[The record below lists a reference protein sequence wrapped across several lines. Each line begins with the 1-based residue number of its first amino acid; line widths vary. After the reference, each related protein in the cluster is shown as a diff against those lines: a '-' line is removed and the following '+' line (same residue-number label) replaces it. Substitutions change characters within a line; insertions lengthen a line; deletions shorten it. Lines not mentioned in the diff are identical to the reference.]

1 MTGQD
6 QCFAGERGEQ
16 AVLDRAD
23 DRREISSFE
32 LGGTWPAREKSVAAE
47 QDRLVRDLE
56 AHGPWGVAGGENGFE
71 SQPAHLDHIVVGE
84 DFVVAGQHGGVL
96 LGHVHGVS
104 GVSKLGHGLNVVPMA
119 VGLEN
124 LANPEPLTEF
134 KESFVLVGGVDQH
147 GIAAVAASKHVNVVG
162 KIPNNNHVNLG
173 VGVRPDEGVHPSS
186 LANN

>member
-1 MTGQD
+1 M
-6 QCFAGERGEQ
+6 
-16 AVLDRAD
+16 
-23 DRREISSFE
+23 
-32 LGGTWPAREKSVAAE
+32 
-47 QDRLVRDLE
+47 
-56 AHGPWGVAGGENGFE
+56 
-71 SQPAHLDHIVVGE
+71 
-84 DFVVAGQHGGVL
+84 
-96 LGHVHGVS
+96 
-104 GVSKLGHGLNVVPMA
+104 GHGLNVVPMA

-124 LANPEPLTEF
+124 LADPEPLTEF